1 MKTSSASISK
11 LSFMCE
17 VTGYAC
23 WLQYWPAGPT
33 VLKRPLFTLSDPCKV
48 MTGFDW
54 EGMRYRKHF
63 LKWILYFG
71 NYLVASVSTDK
82 KKNVIVN
89 CKSFNLTIVKLP
101 ALFPSVSGSTNLIT
115 CNSPYEVSLK
125 SYKRKLFSLGLL
137 PTMFSY
143 RTEKREQNKAC
154 YSGEY
159 MNIGIRTKII
169 PDHWTQKPIWEKLQW
184 PK

>member
-1 MKTSSASISK
+1 
-11 LSFMCE
+11 
-17 VTGYAC
+17 
-23 WLQYWPAGPT
+23 
-33 VLKRPLFTLSDPCKV
+33 
-48 MTGFDW
+48 
-54 EGMRYRKHF
+54 MRYRKHF

-101 ALFPSVSGSTNLIT
+101 VLFPPVSGSTNLIT

-137 PTMFSY
+137 STTFSY
-143 RTEKREQNKAC
+143 RTENENKTRLVIPVTIVH
-154 YSGEY
+154 
-159 MNIGIRTKII
+159 MNIGVRAKII
-169 PDHWTQKPIWEKLQW
+169 ADL
-184 PK
+184 